1 MSFYTSLTGLNAAT
15 TQLSVTS
22 NNIANSGTGGFKR
35 SEADFGDIF
44 ATSPLEKSSSVI
56 GRGVS
61 LKEISQEF
69 SQGNIENSANALDLA
84 IAGDGFFALQS
95 SDGTKVY
102 TRNGAFMLNE
112 QNQMVNSSGQ
122 ALQSLP
128 VDSTNKADFSQDPS
142 AMTIPRKTVAE
153 FRPTTE
159 VELGLNLPAQVT
171 PITETFNPA
180 DPSTYHKT
188 TSLTVYGTSGSS
200 NLATIYYVKT
210 KNATADDPVNKYQT
224 HVFITD
230 DNGVA
235 RKIDTALIQ
244 KAENPGDEM
253 FINKYGEIKSRS
265 ELQELQRTSSESDKY
280 LITQGTLYKKYSF
293 DKLADPVP
301 SVAATITLSD
311 LAGTANIDA
320 LNLTNG
326 SDGFDFS
333 GFTREELKD
342 LFAISIDG
350 SSDIKIGL
358 EHLAGSD
365 VARSGTQI
373 AQELQNVLNQRFGD
387 SGRFDYTSAA
397 SQALQITRYDNA
409 GENPVSIDLDTSEM
423 IEDYMRGGAVPLS
436 FDALKNGGDFV
447 VTAGD
452 GSTFTAAITL
462 AGAPADGTEFVYTD
476 AEKAAFLAAAA
487 GEITTAAAAANP
499 APPFAL
505 TWNADKS
512 QLDIQYNNNHKLAPA
527 TADPQVE
534 LQLPVA
540 VKPIFTM
547 QAGALTDAQNLERN
561 GINEVVAAAAEPT
574 AVNSQL
580 NDALMPAD
588 DDGVNS
594 EFMMPEKL
602 AVALNY
608 ALAKYEVLDGN
619 GAGTGEF
626 PFNDVNVTWDYARVG
641 WRIQQTGD
649 NVGQINF
656 SNRAQTIAQDGTI
669 TYAAADANVS
679 NPLWGAAGGSVAGL
693 YDPTNTSGGT
703 TASLV
708 DQDLADTFISVSAPT
723 AALTAPVKD
732 QRFGITVEYRDNK
745 FLIKSGTT
753 GDTSSIAIKDLY
765 PPSNL
770 REETEKAALNVSLFG
785 FDSGDTVV
793 APNVS
798 LIENK
803 PAQRGIASQPASV
816 TGNSMGVDA
825 RKAFLVNDD
834 NRSVTVIIDG
844 ISKQISLDKGSYS
857 IGLFTTHLEDQIN
870 LMADSLGRSV
880 SGVNVSFSEAA
891 GAITITGSTASSESF
906 IQIAGHSD
914 FGFENVEPAFGSSS
928 SFIELE
934 PDMSG
939 TSTLYVSQNAT
950 GEWIETTDGGDFEEN
965 NVPQW
970 TPIFLDRGELTF
982 STAGT
987 IVSPNSMITLKS
999 ADVTGGNI
1007 DLDYQ
1012 RSTQFNSPFS
1022 VLSQTQNG
1030 RPEGDLV
1037 GVSIGDNGLVEA
1049 SYSNGSQKSL
1059 GKILIANFATP
1070 KGLRQIGDTTFS
1082 QSSKS
1087 GEAVLNE
1094 PGAAGYGTIRAGARE
1109 RSNVDLTSELVDLIT
1124 AQRNFQAN
1132 AKAIETSSSLTQ
1144 TIINIRG

>member
-61 LKEISQEF
+61 LKEVSQEF

-84 IAGDGFFALQS
+84 IAGDGFFALES

-171 PITETFNPA
+171 PITEPFNPNNSA
-180 DPSTYHKT
+180 TYHKT
-188 TSLTVYGTSGSS
+188 TSLTVYGTSGSA

-210 KNATADDPVNKYQT
+210 QNATAEDPNNKWQT
-224 HVFITD
+224 HVYITD
-230 DNGVA
+230 DNGNA
-235 RKIDTALIQ
+235 QPITTALIQ
-244 KAENPGDEM
+244 KMDNAKDGM
-253 FINKYGEIKSRS
+253 YINKYGEIKTSS
-265 ELQELQRTSSESDKY
+265 ELQELQRTSTESDKY

-293 DKLADPVP
+293 DNLAAPTA
-301 SVAATITLSD
+301 SVAASIDLSD
-311 LAGTANIDA
+311 MAGTANIDA

-333 GFTREELKD
+333 GYTREELKD
-342 LFAISIDG
+342 LFAIAIDG
-350 SSDIKIGL
+350 SADITIGL
-358 EHLAGSD
+358 EHLAGSS
-365 VARSGTQI
+365 VPRSGTQI
-373 AQELQNVLNQRFGD
+373 AQELENVLNKRFGD
-387 SGRFDYTSAA
+387 SGRFDYTAAA
-397 SQALQITRYDNA
+397 SQNLQVTRYSND
-409 GENPVSIDLDTSEM
+409 GELDGQFVLNTTDI
-423 IEDYMRGGAVPLS
+423 IEDYMRGGNVP
-436 FDALKNGGDFV
+436 
-447 VTAGD
+447 VTAADLVAGGVLTVTD
-452 GSTFTAAITL
+452 NETTFDVAYPAGTTRAELVAAIRGNAGYGNLRFTVADNGTDGMTL
-462 AGAPADGTEFVYTD
+462 NYANGFINPDPDE
-476 AEKAAFLAAAA
+476 AAQF
-487 GEITTAAAAANP
+487 
-499 APPFAL
+499 
-505 TWNADKS
+505 S
-512 QLDIQYNNNHKLAPA
+512 
-527 TADPQVE
+527 
-534 LQLPVA
+534 LPVA
-540 VKPIFTM
+540 IKPIFTNAKAAIAAD
-547 QAGALTDAQNLERN
+547 AGNNIEA
-561 GINEVVAAAAEPT
+561 VAAET
-574 AVNSQL
+574 VIINSQL
-580 NDALMPAD
+580 NDALMMAD
-588 DDGVNS
+588 DEGINS
-594 EFMMPEKL
+594 DFMEPENL
-602 AVALNY
+602 AVAINNK
-608 ALAKYEVLDGN
+608 LAN
-619 GAGTGEF
+619 TAGFEDITIS
-626 PFNDVNVTWDYARVG
+626 WDYARIG
-641 WRIQQTGD
+641 WRIQQSRD
-649 NVGQINF
+649 DVGQINF
-656 SNRAQTIAQDGTI
+656 SAVGARSGTGAQNDPFVWAV
-669 TYAAADANVS
+669 ADATTT
-679 NPLWGAAGGSVAGL
+679 NPLFGASGGTVQST
-693 YDPTNTSGGT
+693 YDPTGASGGT
-703 TASLV
+703 TASVV
-708 DQDLADTFISVSAPT
+708 DTDLADTFVKVDAPT
-723 AALTAPVKD
+723 AALTAAVKD
-732 QRFGITVEYRDNK
+732 QRFGISVTYSDNQFK
-745 FLIKSGTT
+745 FSSGTT
-753 GDTSSIAIKDLY
+753 GDTSSISIKDLY
-765 PPSNL
+765 PAANT
-770 REETEKAALNVSLFG
+770 REDINKAALNVSLFG
-785 FDSGDTVV
+785 FDTGDQVV

-803 PAQRGIASQPASV
+803 PAQRGIVSEPASV
-816 TGNSMGVDA
+816 TGNTMGIDA
-825 RKAFLVNDD
+825 RKAFPVNDD

-844 ISKQISLDKGSYS
+844 ISKQIALNKGSYS
-857 IGLFTTHLEDQIN
+857 IGLFTTHLEEQIN

-880 SGVNVSFSEAA
+880 SGINVSYSEAT
-891 GAITITGSTASSESF
+891 GAITITGSSTTSDSF

-914 FGFENVEPAFGSSS
+914 FGFENVPPGFGKSSE
-928 SFIELE
+928 FIELD

-939 TSTLYVSQNAT
+939 TSMLYVKQNSE
-950 GEWIETTDGGDFEEN
+950 GEWIETTDGGEFEEN
-965 NVPQW
+965 NVPYW

-987 IVSPNSMITLKS
+987 IISPNTEVTLKS
-999 ADVTGGNI
+999 ADVIGGTI

-1012 RSTQFNSPFS
+1012 KSTQFNSPFS

-1087 GEAVLNE
+1087 GDAVLDE

>member
-61 LKEISQEF
+61 LKEVSQEF

-84 IAGDGFFALQS
+84 IAGDGFFALES

-153 FRPTTE
+153 FNPTTE

-171 PITETFNPA
+171 PITAPFNPSNP
-180 DPSTYHKT
+180 DTYHKT
-188 TSLTVYGTSGSS
+188 TSLTVYGTSGSA

-210 KNATADDPVNKYQT
+210 QNATADDPNNKWQT
-224 HVFITD
+224 HVYITD
-230 DNGVA
+230 DNGQA
-235 RKIDTALIQ
+235 QAIDTALIQ
-244 KAENPGDEM
+244 KAENAGDEM
-253 FINKYGEIKSRS
+253 FINKYGEIKSRT
-265 ELQELQRTSSESDKY
+265 ELQELQRTSAESDKY

-293 DKLADPVP
+293 DKLAAPTP
-301 SVAATITLSD
+301 SLAAAVQLSD
-311 LAGTANIDA
+311 LSGTGNIDA

-333 GFTREELKD
+333 GYSREELKD
-342 LFAISIDG
+342 LFSMSIDG

-358 EHLAGSD
+358 EHLAGST
-365 VARSGTQI
+365 VPRSGTQI
-373 AQELQNVLNQRFGD
+373 AQELENVLNSRFGD

-397 SQALQITRYDNA
+397 SQFLGICRYDNA
-409 GENPVSIDLDTSEM
+409 GEKAAELNIVTSD
-423 IEDYMRGGAVPLS
+423 IVEDYMRGGTIPLDFDDVKFGTTLTVSTGVGDPIAV
-436 FDALKNGGDFV
+436 DIALP
-447 VTAGD
+447 
-452 GSTFTAAITL
+452 AAPA
-462 AGAPADGTEFVYTD
+462 AGAAEGYTD
-476 AEKAAFLAAAA
+476 AEKAGIVNTAVTAILTAVNIDASPFVLAYSGSATAIGELTLQYKNTYKLEPAADALAAD
-487 GEITTAAAAANP
+487 
-499 APPFAL
+499 PPTQFR
-505 TWNADKS
+505 
-512 QLDIQYNNNHKLAPA
+512 
-527 TADPQVE
+527 
-534 LQLPVA
+534 LPPA
-540 VKPIFTM
+540 VKPIFSAVSKALTAV
-547 QAGALTDAQNLERN
+547 QAGERTGDA
-561 GINEVVAAAAEPT
+561 VAIAAGVASPL
-574 AVNSQL
+574 NSQL
-580 NDALMPAD
+580 NDALMSAD
-588 DDGVNS
+588 DDGVLS
-594 EFMMPEKL
+594 DFIQPENL
-602 AVALNY
+602 AVALN
-608 ALAKYEVLDGN
+608 AQFAKTAGFEDVEVS
-619 GAGTGEF
+619 
-626 PFNDVNVTWDYARVG
+626 WDYARVG
-641 WRIQQTGD
+641 WRVVQTGD

-656 SNRAQTIAQDGTI
+656 SNQLARTGAGPDADP
-669 TYAAADANVS
+669 YLYPAADAASV
-679 NPLWGAAGGSVAGL
+679 NPLWGAGGGVVPTT
-693 YDPTNTSGGT
+693 YDVTNTSGGT
-703 TASLV
+703 TTAVV
-708 DQDLADTFISVSAPT
+708 DTDLADTIIRVNAPS
-723 AALTAPVKD
+723 AALTAGVKD
-732 QRFGITVEYRDNK
+732 QRFGINVEYKDNN
-745 FLIKSGTT
+745 FIFSSGTT
-753 GDTSSIAIKDLY
+753 GDTSSISMKDLY
-765 PPSNL
+765 PNASL
-770 REETEKAALNVSLFG
+770 REDIGKSALNVALFG
-785 FDSGDTVV
+785 FDSGDQVV

-803 PAQRGIASQPASV
+803 PAQRGITSQSASI
-816 TGNSMGVDA
+816 TGNTMGVDA

-834 NRSVTVIIDG
+834 NRNLTVIIDG

-857 IGLFTTHLEDQIN
+857 IGLFTTQLEEQIN
-870 LMADSLGRSV
+870 LMGDSLGRTV
-880 SGVNVSFSEAA
+880 SGINVSFSEAQ
-891 GAITITGSTASSESF
+891 GAITITGSTATSDSF

-914 FGFENVEPAFGSSS
+914 FGFENVDPSFGSSS

-934 PDMSG
+934 SDTSG
-939 TSTLYVSQNAT
+939 TSALYVKQNAE
-950 GEWIETTDGGDFEEN
+950 GEWVETTDGGEFSES
-965 NVPQW
+965 NVPYW

-987 IVSPNSMITLKS
+987 IVSPNSKITLKS
-999 ADVTGGNI
+999 ADVIGGTV
-1007 DLDYQ
+1007 DFDYQ

-1087 GEAVLNE
+1087 GEAVLDE

>member
-61 LKEISQEF
+61 LKEVSQEF

-84 IAGDGFFALQS
+84 IAGDGFFALES

-153 FRPTTE
+153 FNPTTE
-159 VELGLNLPAQVT
+159 VELGLNLPAQVV
-171 PITETFNPA
+171 PITEAFNPNNP
-180 DPSTYHKT
+180 DTYHKT
-188 TSLTVYGTSGSS
+188 TSLTVYGTSGSA

-210 KNATADDPVNKYQT
+210 QNASADDPNNKWQT
-224 HVFITD
+224 HVYITD
-230 DNGVA
+230 DSGQA
-235 RKIDTALIQ
+235 QAIDTALIQ
-244 KAENPGDEM
+244 KAENAGDEM

-265 ELQELQRTSSESDKY
+265 ELQQLQRTSTESDKY

-293 DKLADPVP
+293 DKLAAPTA
-301 SVAATITLSD
+301 SLAAAVQLSD
-311 LAGTANIDA
+311 LSGTANIDA

-333 GFTREELKD
+333 GYTREQLKD
-342 LFAISIDG
+342 LFAMSIDG

-365 VARSGTQI
+365 VPRSGTQI
-373 AQELQNVLNQRFGD
+373 AQELENVLNSRFGD
-387 SGRFDYTSAA
+387 SGRFDYTAAA
-397 SQALQITRYDNA
+397 SQFLGICRYDNA
-409 GENPVSIDLDTSEM
+409 GEKAADLNIVTSDL
-423 IEDYMRGGAVPLS
+423 IEEYMRGGTIPLDFDDVKFGTDLTISDGLGNDYAVEFPLPAAPAAGAAVGYTDVEKAGILNDAAQVILTAINTAAVATSPFTVAYSGTATAAGALTLQYNDS
-436 FDALKNGGDFV
+436 FKLEPDADAL
-447 VTAGD
+447 VTD
-452 GSTFTAAITL
+452 
-462 AGAPADGTEFVYTD
+462 PPTEFR
-476 AEKAAFLAAAA
+476 L
-487 GEITTAAAAANP
+487 
-499 APPFAL
+499 PP
-505 TWNADKS
+505 
-512 QLDIQYNNNHKLAPA
+512 
-527 TADPQVE
+527 
-534 LQLPVA
+534 A
-540 VKPIFTM
+540 VKPIFSLISK
-547 QAGALTDAQNLERN
+547 ALTAEQSTERT
-561 GINEVVAAAAEPT
+561 GEAAAIAAGVATPL
-574 AVNSQL
+574 NSQL
-580 NDALMPAD
+580 NDSLMSAD
-588 DDGVNS
+588 DDGVLS
-594 EFMMPEKL
+594 DFIQPENL
-602 AVALNY
+602 AVALN
-608 ALAKYEVLDGN
+608 AKLSQT
-619 GAGTGEF
+619 AGFE
-626 PFNDVNVTWDYARVG
+626 DVEISWDYARVG
-641 WRIQQTGD
+641 WRVVQTGD

-656 SNRAQTIAQDGTI
+656 SNQLARTGAGTELDP
-669 TYAAADANVS
+669 YVYPAADAASV
-679 NPLWGAAGGSVAGL
+679 NPLWGAGGGVVPTT
-693 YDPTNTSGGT
+693 YDVTNTSGGT
-703 TASLV
+703 TSSVV
-708 DQDLADTFISVSAPT
+708 DTDLADTIISVNAPT

-732 QRFGITVEYRDNK
+732 QRFGINVEYKDNN
-745 FLIKSGTT
+745 FIFSSGTT
-753 GDTSSIAIKDLY
+753 GDTSSISMKDLY
-765 PPSNL
+765 PNASL
-770 REETEKAALNVSLFG
+770 REDIGKSALNVGLFG
-785 FDSGDTVV
+785 FDSGDQVV

-803 PAQRGIASQPASV
+803 PAERGIASQAASII
-816 TGNSMGVDA
+816 GNTMGVDA

-834 NRSVTVIIDG
+834 NRSLTVIIDG
-844 ISKQISLDKGSYS
+844 ISKQIQLDKGSYS
-857 IGLFTTHLEDQIN
+857 IGLFTTHLEEQIN
-870 LMADSLGRSV
+870 LMGDSLGRTV
-880 SGVNVSFSEAA
+880 SGINVSYSEAQ
-891 GAITITGSTASSESF
+891 GAIAITGSTATSDSF

-934 PDMSG
+934 SDTSG
-939 TSTLYVSQNAT
+939 TSQLYVKQNAE
-950 GEWIETTDGGDFEEN
+950 GEWVETTDGGEFSES
-965 NVPQW
+965 NVPYW

-987 IVSPNSMITLKS
+987 IVSPNSKITLKS
-999 ADVTGGNI
+999 ADVIGGTV
-1007 DLDYQ
+1007 DFDYQ

-1087 GEAVLNE
+1087 GNAVLDE

>member
-61 LKEISQEF
+61 LKEVSQEF

-84 IAGDGFFALQS
+84 IAGDGFFALES

-153 FRPTTE
+153 FNPTTQ

-171 PITETFNPA
+171 PITAVFNPSNP
-180 DPSTYHKT
+180 DTYHKT
-188 TSLTVYGTSGSS
+188 TSLTVYGTSGSA

-210 KNATADDPVNKYQT
+210 QNASADDPFNKYQT
-224 HVFITD
+224 HVYITD
-230 DNGVA
+230 DNGQA
-235 RKIDTALIQ
+235 QPIDTALIQ
-244 KAENPGDEM
+244 KAENAGDEM
-253 FINKYGEIKSRS
+253 FINKYGEIKSRT

-293 DKLADPVP
+293 DKLAAPTA
-301 SVAATITLSD
+301 SLAAAVQLTDLS
-311 LAGTANIDA
+311 GTGNIDA

-333 GFTREELKD
+333 GYSREELKD
-342 LFAISIDG
+342 LFSMSIDG

-358 EHLAGSD
+358 EHLAGSE
-365 VARSGTQI
+365 APRSGTQI
-373 AQELQNVLNQRFGD
+373 AQELENVLNSRFGD
-387 SGRFDYTSAA
+387 SGRFDYTAA
-397 SQALQITRYDNA
+397 GVQALGICRYDNA
-409 GENPVSIDLDTSEM
+409 GEKSAELDIDTSDIVQE
-423 IEDYMRGGAVPLS
+423 YMRGGKLPLS
-436 FDALKNGGDFV
+436 FDDIKFGTDLEISDGVN
-447 VTAGD
+447 AGVIEVEIAVP
-452 GSTFTAAITL
+452 GN
-462 AGAPADGTEFVYTD
+462 PADQVGFVYTD
-476 AEKAAFLAAAA
+476 LEKAGAMN
-487 GEITTAAAAANP
+487 TAAEAIIAAVVGSGTS
-499 APPFAL
+499 PFTVAYSGSETVLGEL
-505 TWNADKS
+505 T
-512 QLDIQYNNNHKLAPA
+512 IQYKDTYKLTPDADAVPA
-527 TADPQVE
+527 E
-534 LQLPVA
+534 FQLPPA
-540 VKPIFTM
+540 VKPIFSSITK
-547 QAGALTDAQNLERN
+547 A
-561 GINEVVAAAAEPT
+561 VAAAAAPSLNGTT
-574 AVNSQL
+574 AAVAAGTVTALNSQL
-580 NDALMPAD
+580 NDSLVTAD
-588 DDGVNS
+588 DDGVLS
-594 EFMMPEKL
+594 DFIQPENL
-602 AVALNY
+602 AVALN
-608 ALAKYEVLDGN
+608 AKLAN
-619 GAGTGEF
+619 TAGFE
-626 PFNDVNVTWDYARVG
+626 DVEISWDYARVG
-641 WRIQQTGD
+641 WRVVQTGD

-656 SNRAQTIAQDGTI
+656 SAKTQSGAGT
-669 TYAAADANVS
+669 TDEPYEYKSADATTI
-679 NPLWGAAGGSVAGL
+679 NPLWGAGGGVVPTT
-693 YDPTNTSGGT
+693 YDVTNTSGGT
-703 TASLV
+703 TSSVV
-708 DQDLADTFISVSAPT
+708 DTDLADTIITVNAPT
-723 AALTAPVKD
+723 AALTAGVKD
-732 QRFGITVEYRDNK
+732 QRFGVNVEYKDNN
-745 FLIKSGTT
+745 FIFSSGTT
-753 GDTSSIAIKDLY
+753 GDTSSISMKDLY
-765 PPSNL
+765 PAANL
-770 REETEKAALNVSLFG
+770 REEISKSALNVALFG
-785 FDSGDTVV
+785 FDSGDQIV

-803 PAQRGIASQPASV
+803 PAERGIASRAASI
-816 TGNSMGVDA
+816 TGNTMGVDA

-834 NRSVTVIIDG
+834 NRNLTVIIDG

-857 IGLFTTHLEDQIN
+857 IGLFTTQLEEQIN
-870 LMADSLGRSV
+870 LMGDSLGRTV
-880 SGVNVSFSEAA
+880 SGINVSFSEAQ
-891 GAITITGSTASSESF
+891 GAITITGSTATSDSF

-914 FGFENVEPAFGSSS
+914 FGFENVDPSFGASS

-934 PDMSG
+934 SDTSG
-939 TSTLYVSQNAT
+939 TSALYVKQNAE
-950 GEWIETTDGGDFEEN
+950 GEWVETTDGGEFSES
-965 NVPQW
+965 NVPYW

-987 IVSPNSMITLKS
+987 IVSPNSKITLKS
-999 ADVTGGNI
+999 ADVIGGTV
-1007 DLDYQ
+1007 DFDYQ

-1087 GEAVLNE
+1087 GNAVLDE

>member
-61 LKEISQEF
+61 LKEVSQEF

-84 IAGDGFFALQS
+84 IAGDGFFALES

-153 FRPTTE
+153 FQPTTE
-159 VELGLNLPAQVT
+159 IELGLNLPAQVT
-171 PITETFNPA
+171 PITEAFNPSNP
-180 DPSTYHKT
+180 DTYHKT
-188 TSLTVYGTSGSS
+188 TSLTVYGTSGSA

-210 KNATADDPVNKYQT
+210 QTATADDPFNKYQT
-224 HVFITD
+224 HVYITD

-235 RKIDTALIQ
+235 QPIDTALIQ
-244 KAENPGDEM
+244 KAENAGDPM
-253 FINKYGEIKSRS
+253 YINKYGEIKSQS
-265 ELQELQRTSSESDKY
+265 ELQELQRTSTESDKY

-293 DKLADPVP
+293 DTLAEPIP
-301 SVAATITLSD
+301 SSAASIELSD
-311 LAGTANIDA
+311 MGGTANIDA

-333 GFTREELKD
+333 GYSREELKD
-342 LFAISIDG
+342 LFAMSIDG
-350 SSDIKIGL
+350 SADVKIGL
-358 EHLAGSD
+358 EHLAGST
-365 VARSGTQI
+365 VPRSGTQI
-373 AQELQNVLNQRFGD
+373 AQELENVLNSRFGD
-387 SGRFDYTSAA
+387 SGRFDYTKEE
-397 SQALQITRYDNA
+397 SQKLQITRYTND
-409 GENPVSIDLDTSEM
+409 GDLDGQFILNTTD
-423 IEDYMRGGAVPLS
+423 IIQDYMRTGKVPLA
-436 FDALKNGGDFV
+436 DADLSATGGTFSLNDGV
-447 VTAGD
+447 NTVQVTYDAGATRANIFAALT
-452 GSTFTAAITL
+452 GNAANSGTAAVVAGSVL
-462 AGAPADGTEFVYTD
+462 ADLQFSLTDNGVDGLTMFYGNNEVD
-476 AEKAAFLAAAA
+476 PE
-487 GEITTAAAAANP
+487 NP
-499 APPFAL
+499 ATPG
-505 TWNADKS
+505 
-512 QLDIQYNNNHKLAPA
+512 
-527 TADPQVE
+527 
-534 LQLPVA
+534 LPVA
-540 VKPIFTM
+540 TKPIFTLD
-547 QAGALTDAQNLERN
+547 QEAYVAADGTN
-561 GINEVVAAAAEPT
+561 VVAQT
-574 AVNSQL
+574 IVVNSQM

-588 DDGVNS
+588 DEGINS
-594 EFMMPEKL
+594 NFIQPENL
-602 AVALNY
+602 AVAFNQK
-608 ALAKYEVLDGN
+608 LAQT
-619 GAGTGEF
+619 AGFE
-626 PFNDVNVTWDYARVG
+626 DVTVSWDYARVG
-641 WRIQQTGD
+641 WRIQQTRD
-649 NVGQINF
+649 DVGQINF
-656 SNRAQTIAQDGTI
+656 SAVGAVNTG
-669 TYAAADANVS
+669 AASGYDPADATAI
-679 NPLWGAAGGSVAGL
+679 NPLFGAGGGTVQAT
-693 YDPTNTSGGT
+693 YDPTGTSGGT
-703 TASLV
+703 TASIV
-708 DQDLADTFISVSAPT
+708 DTDLADTFISVAPPK
-723 AALTAPVKD
+723 ASLTIPVKD
-732 QRFGITVEYRDNK
+732 QRFGINVAYADNN
-745 FLIKSGTT
+745 FVFSSGTT
-753 GDTSSIAIKDLY
+753 GDTSSISITDLY
-765 PPSNL
+765 PNSNL
-770 REETEKAALNVSLFG
+770 REDIDKAALNVSLFG
-785 FDSGDTVV
+785 FDTGDLVV

-803 PAQRGIASQPASV
+803 PAERGIVSQPASV
-816 TGNSMGVDA
+816 TGNVMGVDA
-825 RKAFLVNDD
+825 RKAFPVNDD
-834 NRSVTVIIDG
+834 NRSLTVIIDG
-844 ISKQISLDKGSYS
+844 ISKQIQLDKGSYS
-857 IGLFTTHLEDQIN
+857 IGLFTTHMEEQIN

-880 SGVNVSFSEAA
+880 SGINVSYSEAT
-891 GAITITGSTASSESF
+891 GAITITGSTASSDSF

-914 FGFENVEPAFGSSS
+914 FGFQGVDPGFGSSS

-939 TSTLYVSQNAT
+939 TSTLYVKQNAE
-950 GEWIETTDGGDFEEN
+950 GEWIETTDGGEFEEN
-965 NVPQW
+965 NVPYW

-987 IVSPNSMITLKS
+987 ITSPNSMITLKS
-999 ADVTGGNI
+999 ADVIGGTV

-1087 GEAVLNE
+1087 GDAILNE